1 MYDWYLRLLELRD
14 YVLLINSE
22 PQYQIERVVLN
33 NEKEK
38 KVLRIMKLMRLVS
51 EQSRWIRRT
60 IETY

>member
-22 PQYQIERVVLN
+22 PQYQIEQVVLN

-38 KVLRIMKLMRLVS
+38 MVF
-51 EQSRWIRRT
+51 QNY
-60 IETY
+60 ETHEIGE